1 LQNDDYLESI
11 KTLLSSHPMSRI
23 AFARAVSIAGHPFTF
38 VVLLM
43 LLPFFT
49 RGQLGALRLTGI
61 VIVAALV
68 PLGLFMRHRYTSGR
82 WQTVDASA
90 RADRPVAYLAGFA
103 VLLPMSL
110 YFLFLERSSSLFR
123 GCVAIAGMF
132 GVAFALNRWIKLSG
146 HVAFASFTAL
156 ILGNIRF
163 AYAVP
168 VGLFIPLLAWSR
180 LALQRHTL
188 AEVIGGLALGLSVA
202 AVKILA

>member
-1 LQNDDYLESI
+1 
-11 KTLLSSHPMSRI
+11 MSRI
-23 AFARAVSIAGHPFTF
+23 PFARVISIVGHPFVF
-38 VVLLM
+38 VMLLL

-49 RGQLGALRLTGI
+49 RGQLSALRLTAI

-110 YFLFLERSSSLFR
+110 YFLLHEKSSSLFR
-123 GCVAIAGMF
+123 GCVAIAVMF
-132 GVAFALNRWIKLSG
+132 GIAFALNRWIKFSG
-146 HVAFASFTAL
+146 HLAFAAFTAV
-156 ILGNIRF
+156 ILGSIRF

-168 VGLFIPLLAWSR
+168 VGLFIPLLGWSR
-180 LALQRHTL
+180 LALQRHTFP
-188 AEVIGGLALGLSVA
+188 EVIGGLFLGLIVA
-202 AVKILA
+202 VIMLLA